1 MNLNQTA
8 INYSHST
15 LPDTTKQTNV
25 IVKSRLLVKK
35 CKITKNVQLVVSALK
50 ALAEAGT

>member
-25 IVKSRLLVKK
+25 IVKSRLLVNKR
-35 CKITKNVQLVVSALK
+35 KITRKRITGGDALK
-50 ALAEAGT
+50 ALAEAGK